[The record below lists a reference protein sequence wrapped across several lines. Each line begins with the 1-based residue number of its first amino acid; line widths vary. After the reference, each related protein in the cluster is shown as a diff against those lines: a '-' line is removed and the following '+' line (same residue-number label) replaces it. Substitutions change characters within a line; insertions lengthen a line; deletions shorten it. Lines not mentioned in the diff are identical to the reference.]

1 MSWMRRNWPDLLIVV
16 FILVLVAGFGIV
28 LTQGAFVSEVGRVK
42 QQPEMVAE
50 TPKPTVP
57 PQAEPSIPKV
67 PTSPEQRETQTT
79 ETESV
84 PEIPSVPLDK
94 PVPKTSPVS
103 TEKTESTSEPVS
115 SPNRETSEVKR
126 APEQLEETAP
136 VTAPSTRVKVARV
149 GIPSK
154 SDYRISA
161 GLYSSES
168 AAQVVAD
175 KIETLGYPTYVL
187 PSQNDTWVVLTGP
200 FANRRDA
207 DLASG
212 EIGRIHENLFVYAP
226 SRSKDAVTPAEPE
239 SGTPTQVTETQV
251 PTPSTGSVSLQV
263 GAYRNEASAEVFADQ
278 LRQEGYAV
286 SLQTTS
292 NGLIRVLVGPFSE
305 SNTAEMQSKLQTQGH
320 DSFVVR

>member
-1 MSWMRRNWPDLLIVV
+1 MSWMRRNWPDVLIVV

-28 LTQGAFVSEVGRVK
+28 LTQGTLVFEVGRVK
-42 QQPEMVAE
+42 RQPETVAE
-50 TPKPTVP
+50 TPKPTVR
-57 PQAEPSIPKV
+57 PQVEPSIPKV
-67 PTSPEQRETQTT
+67 PTSPEQSETKPT

-94 PVPKTSPVS
+94 PTPKTSPVP
-103 TEKTESTSEPVS
+103 TEKAESTSESVS
-115 SPNRETSEVKR
+115 KPNRETSEITR
-126 APEQLEETAP
+126 APKQPEEAAP
-136 VTAPSTRVKVARV
+136 VTAPSTRVTVARV

-168 AAQVVAD
+168 AAQDVAD

-226 SRSKDAVTPAEPE
+226 SRSKDAVTPAEP
-239 SGTPTQVTETQV
+239 GTPTQVTETQV

-292 NGLIRVLVGPFSE
+292 NGLIRVLVGPVLE
-305 SNTAEMQSKLQTQGH
+305 SNTAEMQSKLQMQGH